1 MSFVEGFLGN
11 TYGGKGGGA
20 SVLGYG
26 QRGRSVG
33 ESMDSYDTDWF
44 AYGGGGGGGASC
56 AEISGKPTHGTFG
69 QPGCFIVY
77 GLGDEITSQ

>member
-1 MSFVEGFLGN
+1 MSFVKHPLGD

-33 ESMDSYDTDWF
+33 ESMQDYDTD
-44 AYGGGGGGGASC
+44 
-56 AEISGKPTHGTFG
+56 
-69 QPGCFIVY
+69 
-77 GLGDEITSQ
+77 